1 MEERLAAILEARTDG
16 QRGLPAMMQS
26 ARQGDTRPSQA
37 GSLSLSSS
45 LASSV
50 NTKGRIKADEYR
62 GEKHK
67 LDA

>member
-1 MEERLAAILEARTDG
+1 
-16 QRGLPAMMQS
+16 MMQS